1 MIQVKNKRIIILL
14 VVLLLLVGIIF
25 IFLKF
30 RQTNEVKKVENVAP
44 VKQIRMMTDSE
55 KEMVGIDKNKK
66 AEVINDDTGFFIYNV
81 VE

>member
-1 MIQVKNKRIIILL
+1 MIQTQNKRIIILSI
-14 VVLLLLVGIIF
+14 VLLLLIAVIF

-30 RQTNEVKKVENVAP
+30 NQTKEVKKVENVVP
-44 VKQIRMMTDSE
+44 EKQTRMMTDSE
-55 KEMVGIDKNKK
+55 KEMVGIDKNQK

>member
-1 MIQVKNKRIIILL
+1 MQNKNLRIIILL
-14 VVLLLLVGIIF
+14 IIFFLLVGAIF

-30 RQTNEVKKVENVAP
+30 RPNNEIKNVENVVP
-44 VKQIRMMTDSE
+44 EKQIRMMTDAE
-55 KEMVGIDKNKK
+55 KEMVGIDKNQK

>member
-1 MIQVKNKRIIILL
+1 MMQIQNKRIIILL
-14 VVLLLLVGIIF
+14 VVLLLLVVVVF
-25 IFLKF
+25 IFLKS
-30 RQTNEVKKVENVAP
+30 RQTNEITKVENVEP

-55 KEMVGIDKNKK
+55 KDMVGIPKNQK

>member
-14 VVLLLLVGIIF
+14 VILLLLVGLIF

-30 RQTNEVKKVENVAP
+30 RPSNEVKKVENVEP
-44 VKQIRMMTDSE
+44 TKQIRMMTDSE
-55 KEMVGIDKNKK
+55 KEMVGIDKNQK